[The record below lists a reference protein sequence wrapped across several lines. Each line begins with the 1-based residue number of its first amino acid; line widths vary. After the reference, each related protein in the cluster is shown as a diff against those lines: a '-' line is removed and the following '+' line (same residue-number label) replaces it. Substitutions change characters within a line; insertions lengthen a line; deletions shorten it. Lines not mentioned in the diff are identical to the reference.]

1 MPGTSKDG
9 VRRLRR
15 LIDDSI
21 DGAAEADAVSMT
33 KDREQSLIV
42 SLSQVLREIRRWN
55 HEQQRDSGLEDDGD
69 EVEDERK
76 ESEEIDSRGGW
87 LKLDSED
94 EDCLLKILAKL
105 IFLVNAESQYVRQLA
120 GNTLVAAS
128 EFIASSVRVWQK
140 FIHLLCDCVVLA
152 FSNILPYSSP
162 LAFEVGKLSCDR
174 STFDV
179 LNSQLKNSSW
189 NTGAGIL
196 GVFHAI
202 LKYLKEQNDKHLLE
216 SYMNALDSCIS
227 KFSWEMLD
235 TILVRRSYMDCINSG
250 KGTFLTKHPVQS
262 EPRILFLGNLV
273 QLLSSLVDPIGLGEA
288 PADSQYKNPILHNVL
303 DLVPKVL
310 HWCLHVDWKWNSL
323 QIFLYLRHKTLMLMI
338 RLSYQIRFES
348 TTLFLWLELLH
359 EYFKD
364 LLMEPIYL
372 LHSSVDNSL
381 EGSPFQSSFDN
392 QETKHPSRHLRGQA
406 LFLFL
411 RCCLGLISHQEAPG
425 FDCICMQQT
434 SCSTPN
440 VNTAEDCCA
449 RSRGLLQLYEWLQV
463 QVSFD
468 MVGQLKVHVK
478 NCIAFSSFFIQLYMH
493 EDDMLFEVLLFLLSI
508 FNCADQRVAKV
519 VPGSQDAKDDALSHV
534 SNFFN
539 PVILFFVFL
548 ANLQYDH
555 QLLLDY
561 LISKDTGTNCAEYLL
576 RVALSTYWL
585 NALCGARC
593 EHYDEP
599 GISSIIRLLMTLSC
613 FGRCLRE
620 VCSSWD
626 FFLDLSSDQD
636 TVGHI
641 CKRPRLISKCLVSN
655 EEGSSACGEDGCAL
669 PFEEHNNDYNP
680 AGNWSGYESLDFGAA
695 KSCLISLK
703 DALEKLHRK
712 NLFPY
717 NPKVLLK
724 SMRMRLVS
732 DNVTLR
738 KALAARKLWC
748 EVYGFAGP
756 EYRWDSFWLQE
767 QELAEIV
774 QPRWNWRKYGQKPIK
789 GSPYPRSSQEKNPS
803 KHWNIEL
810 RAAEKAG

>member
-1 MPGTSKDG
+1 MPGTSNDG

-15 LIDDSI
+15 LIDGSI
-21 DGAAEADAVSMT
+21 DGSTVNFLSRHRRCREADGVSMT
-33 KDREQSLIV
+33 KDRERSLLV

-76 ESEEIDSRGGW
+76 ESEGIDSRGGW

-94 EDCLLKILAKL
+94 EDCLLKIVAKL
-105 IFLVNAESQYVRQLA
+105 IFLLNAESHYVRQLA

-140 FIHLLCDCVVLA
+140 FIHLLCDCFVLA
-152 FSNILPYSSP
+152 FSNILPCPSP
-162 LAFEVGKLSCDR
+162 LAFKVGKLTCDR
-174 STFDV
+174 STFNV
-179 LNSQLKNSSW
+179 LNSQLKNSGW

-202 LKYLKEQNDKHLLE
+202 LKYLKEQNDKHLLK
-216 SYMNALDSCIS
+216 SYMDALDSCIS

-235 TILVRRSYMDCINSG
+235 TIQVRRSYMDCINSG
-250 KGTFLTKHPVQS
+250 KGTFLTKHSVQT
-262 EPRILFLGNLV
+262 EPRILFLGSFV
-273 QLLSSLVDPIGLGEA
+273 QLLSSLVDPSGLGEA

-310 HWCLHVDWKWNSL
+310 HWCLHEDWKWKSL

-338 RLSYQIRFES
+338 RLSSQIRFES

-381 EGSPFQSSFDN
+381 EGSPFQSSFDD
-392 QETKHPSRHLRGQA
+392 QETKRPSRHLRGQA

-411 RCCLGLISHQEAPG
+411 RCCLGMIAHQEARG

-449 RSRGLLQLYEWLQV
+449 QSRGLLQLYEWLRV

-468 MVGQLKVHVK
+468 MIGQPKVYVK
-478 NCIAFSSFFIQLYMH
+478 NCIVFSSFFIQLYMH
-493 EDDMLFEVLLFLLSI
+493 EDDMLFEVLLLLFSI

-576 RVALSTYWL
+576 R
-585 NALCGARC
+585 
-593 EHYDEP
+593 
-599 GISSIIRLLMTLSC
+599 
-613 FGRCLRE
+613 CLRE
-620 VCSSWD
+620 VCNSWD
-626 FFLDLSSDQD
+626 FFLDLSDQD
-636 TVGHI
+636 TVRHI
-641 CKRPRLISKCLVSN
+641 CKRLKLISKCLVSS
-655 EEGSSACGEDGCAL
+655 EEGSSACGKDGCAL
-669 PFEEHNNDYNP
+669 PFEEYNNDYNP
-680 AGNWSGYESLDFGAA
+680 AGNCSGYESLDFGAA

-712 NLFPY
+712 SLFPY

-724 SMRMRLVS
+724 RLTRFEELCS
-732 DNVTLR
+732 EHGDFLEHDMYLKKQN
-738 KALAARKLWC
+738 
-748 EVYGFAGP
+748 GF
-756 EYRWDSFWLQE
+756 SLQ
-767 QELAEIV
+767 
-774 QPRWNWRKYGQKPIK
+774 P
-789 GSPYPRSSQEKNPS
+789 
-803 KHWNIEL
+803 
-810 RAAEKAG
+810 